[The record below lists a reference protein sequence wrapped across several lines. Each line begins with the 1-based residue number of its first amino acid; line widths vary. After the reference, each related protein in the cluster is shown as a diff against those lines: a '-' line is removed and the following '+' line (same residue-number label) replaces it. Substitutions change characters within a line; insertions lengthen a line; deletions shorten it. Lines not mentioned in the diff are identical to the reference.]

1 MYTYSFNSINRI
13 KTQYKVDIQELCK
26 EYTYK
31 IYFEK
36 NFKRICYFFRISKCS
51 YQYQECYDACTT
63 AYLYSLCHCAVR
75 PKRSDEGYI
84 MAYVRKVMRI
94 YTIAALTIYNDASN
108 LCKMNGFQ
116 RINSDNYQV

>member
-1 MYTYSFNSINRI
+1 
-13 KTQYKVDIQELCK
+13 
-26 EYTYK
+26 
-31 IYFEK
+31 
-36 NFKRICYFFRISKCS
+36 
-51 YQYQECYDACTT
+51 
-63 AYLYSLCHCAVR
+63 
-75 PKRSDEGYI
+75 